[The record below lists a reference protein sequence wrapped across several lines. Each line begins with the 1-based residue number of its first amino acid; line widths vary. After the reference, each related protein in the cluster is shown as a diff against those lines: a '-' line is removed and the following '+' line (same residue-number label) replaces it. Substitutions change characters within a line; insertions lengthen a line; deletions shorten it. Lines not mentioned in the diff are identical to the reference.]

1 MLKNALES
9 QLINQLSDTLRSPPS
24 LGDYSDLFLTK
35 ESQVFLSL
43 IKNASSHSGC
53 ILCISTSI
61 PDSRE
66 IATRIS

>member
-43 IKNASSHSGC
+43 IKRLFFSFRLHPLH
-53 ILCISTSI
+53 IHEY
-61 PDSRE
+61 PR
-66 IATRIS
+66 